1 MENIGSLYFA
11 KDWQSHNKLISDESA
26 SVEQM
31 WDNILVK
38 KIQPLLQVVVFL
50 GCDVTVLQPRVD
62 GSLARVRPGRRPL
75 QLPES
80 VPADELSF
88 LKQKR
93 GSVDSAK
100 KVRGELGC
108 CLPVEL
114 KGNDRGLGR

>member
-11 KDWQSHNKLISDESA
+11 KDRQSHNKLISDESA

-50 GCDVTVLQPRVD
+50 GRDVTVLQPRVD
-62 GSLARVRPGRRPL
+62 GRLARLRPGRRPL

-88 LKQKR
+88 LKR
-93 GSVDSAK
+93 K
-100 KVRGELGC
+100 KALLTRPRRL
-108 CLPVEL
+108 
-114 KGNDRGLGR
+114 DRLL

>member
-38 KIQPLLQVVVFL
+38 KIQPLLEVVVFL
-50 GCDVTVLQPRVD
+50 GRDVTVLQPRVD
-62 GSLARVRPGRRPL
+62 GSLARLRPGRRPL

-100 KVRGELGC
+100 KVRQVIRAELGH

-114 KGNDRGLGR
+114 